1 MKTNETG
8 GAAAY
13 MRMIHTYRHTRAGL
27 RDSELRLMT
36 IRKEFPESIDSIH
49 EFLEYSIFPH

>member
-1 MKTNETG
+1 
-8 GAAAY
+8 